1 MLIRALTRA
10 CGRLTFAPD
19 DIVDLDKADALEL
32 IAAGA
37 AARVGE
43 DSENVDDNSEKDSD
57 QAKAS
62 KSKKG

>member
-19 DIVDLDKADALEL
+19 DIVDLETADALEL

-37 AARVGE
+37 AVKV
-43 DSENVDDNSEKDSD
+43 VDDAVDEANKDSD
-57 QAKAS
+57 AAKPS
-62 KSKKG
+62 KPKKG